1 MANVIKHK
9 RGSGSDPGA
18 SDLVV
23 GELAIRTDTGKLF
36 TKMDSGALAEIAGGG
51 SDIAINTLSSSSGT
65 GGGSATFNGSAYR
78 FTLSS
83 PPSVSA
89 AQLLV
94 SINGV
99 IQKPVTGTGQPSEGF
114 SVDGNDIILGDAP
127 ATGSDFFILTFR
139 SLGVSVPADN
149 SVTSA
154 KIVDGTIVGTDLA
167 TNVDLVDN
175 QKLRLGTSQ
184 NLQIYNNSNTA
195 FLAHT
200 TGGIKLSVA
209 GGSNQVQ
216 INKGVVDAHM
226 AKFIADGAVELFH
239 AGSKKFET
247 TSDGVKIS
255 GAEGVEAILTFEPD
269 EGDNASDKFR
279 FRASDSAGFFLENGS
294 SNDTSIKANFNG
306 SIELYHGGTKRFETT
321 SGGAKVTGF
330 LNVTT
335 GIHIPDGGNNDN
347 SITIG
352 SSNDLRLYHDGS
364 SSRIIAANHDLI
376 LQSNGYA
383 IRSENGSS
391 TFATIDSAGRFRI
404 GNENLTSDS
413 KADHLIVGTTSG
425 DNGLTI
431 FSGTGNTGNI
441 FFADTS
447 TSASGNR
454 MGTIT
459 YNHSANFM
467 RFSTNG
473 NQQRMRIDL
482 NGRVAINTDIGSNEA
497 DEYGGFVSMKPTH
510 DFTDG
515 ATNLSTSALKAV
527 LRVRTSANSSMSLY
541 MGGLNTARPYL
552 QVGNLAGASGAT
564 ASYDLYL
571 NPYGGNVFFG
581 RGIKLGSSNDH
592 NSAKIVVQ
600 GTGNTSATNSV
611 FFKNSD
617 ETELFSIRNDGVVFL
632 GVDGASPYNL
642 TTSSAANLRIN
653 SDGSLRRSTSSIRY
667 KKDIA
672 DATFG
677 LADVLKLKPKTFKN
691 NATGEFADDKTY
703 AGFTAEDIHDLGLT
717 EFVQYNEDNEPDA
730 LDYGNMVAL
739 MAKAI
744 QELNAK
750 VEVLEAK

>member
-306 SIELYHGGTKRFETT
+306 SIELYHGGTKKFETT
-321 SGGAKVTGF
+321 SSGVKVSGTN
-330 LNVTT
+330 LNMNSTYIDFSGSIST
-335 GIHIPDGGNNDN
+335 PATAAAIYRPADN
-347 SITIG
+347 TLAFST
-352 SSNDLRLYHDGS
+352 
-364 SSRIIAANHDLI
+364 ANT
-376 LQSNGYA
+376 Q
-383 IRSENGSS
+383 RMV
-391 TFATIDSAGRFRI
+391 IDSAGRVRI
-404 GNENLTSDS
+404 GNESLTSDS

-510 DFTDG
+510 NFTDG